1 MTPSQKS
8 PTGHAVTTELKRLND
23 ARETGVPWKK
33 WGPYL
38 SEREWGTVREDYSEN
53 GDAWNFFTHDQ
64 ARSRAYRWGEDGI
77 GGISDDKQNLCFALA
92 LWNGKDPILK
102 ERLFGLT
109 NSEGNHGEDVKEY
122 YFYLDST
129 PTHSYMK
136 YLYKYPQAAF
146 PYSDLVET
154 NRRRS
159 KEEMEY
165 ELLDT
170 GVFNDNRYFDV
181 FVEYAKDGPEDIL
194 VRITAANR
202 GPDGA
207 ELHLLPT
214 LWFRNDWS
222 AWIAASNRAAEKPI
236 VEQIEAEAGTS
247 TVSATHT
254 LLGNYILT
262 CEGNVP
268 LLFTENETNHEL
280 LFGQKNESHYV
291 KDGINN
297 CVVQGNLGAVNPE
310 KRGTKVAAHYRVN
323 IGAGQSKVIHLRLSK
338 SSPDAKTKPFGKQ
351 FDEIF
356 AERLREADEFYKSV
370 TPPSVT
376 EDEAK
381 VMRQALAGMLWSK
394 QYFFFDGDNWLDE
407 HHSNPLHTG
416 YKNARNSEW
425 FHMLNRDIISM
436 PDKWEYPWYAAWDLA
451 FHTLPLSIVDPDFAK
466 QQMELMLRAAYLHPN
481 GQMPAYEWNFS
492 DVNPPV
498 HAFATLFLHRTE
510 QALRGETDV
519 EFLKAVFNKLLLNFT
534 WWLNRKDRFGKNVFE
549 GGFLG
554 LDNIGVF
561 DRSAPLPT
569 GGYLEQADGTAWMA
583 LFSQNMMEL
592 AFELTAHDP
601 SYEHMILKFA
611 EHFFYIARGMNR
623 AGQEGMWDE
632 EDGFYYDLLRLPD
645 GSSQRLKVRS
655 MVGLLP
661 LCATTVVEKW
671 MRDRVPQTT
680 AALQERVRRIPEL
693 KETIHPTGPG
703 HFGVAERGIMALLNP
718 ERLRRVLTKVL
729 DENEFLSPYGI
740 RSLSKF
746 HEQHPFVFNLGG
758 QEYRVDYL
766 PAESNTGMFG
776 GNSNWRGPIWMPVN
790 VMILRAL
797 LNFYLY
803 YGDNFKIECPTGSGK
818 LMNLFEVSKEISN
831 RLTRIFTRDE
841 HGRRPVYGGTEK
853 FQSDPNWR
861 DLILFYEY
869 FHGDN
874 GAGLGA
880 SHQTGWTGLVAKL
893 IQLYGFLDA
902 KRALEGGK
910 RVAFARMA
918 RGVGEKEGDESA
930 ERLAEQHA
938 TVGH

>member
-1 MTPSQKS
+1 MTQEES
-8 PTGHAVTTELKRLND
+8 RLQE
-23 ARETGVPWKK
+23 ARKGTSNWKK

-38 SEREWGTVREDYSEN
+38 SERQWGTVREDYSEG

-77 GGISDDKQNLCFALA
+77 AGISDDKQHLCFALA
-92 LWNGKDPILK
+92 LWNGKDSILK

-136 YLYKYPQAAF
+136 YLYKYPQTAF
-146 PYSDLVET
+146 PYTDLLET

-159 KEEMEY
+159 KNDMEY

-170 GVFNDNRYFDV
+170 GVFNDDRYFDI

-202 GPDGA
+202 GPEAA

-222 AWIAASNRAAEKPI
+222 SWIAESNRASTKPNLK
-236 VEQIEAEAGTS
+236 QIKATAGT
-247 TVSATHT
+247 TAVAAAHP
-254 LLGNYILT
+254 LLGEFILF
-262 CEGNVP
+262 CEGEVP
-268 LLFTENETNHEL
+268 LLFTENETNHER
-280 LFGQKNESHYV
+280 LFGQKNESPHV
-291 KDGINN
+291 KDGINDS
-297 CVVQGNLGAVNPE
+297 VVQGKQAAVNPD
-310 KRGTKVAAHYRVN
+310 KKGTKVAAHYQVN
-323 IGAGQSKVIHLRLSK
+323 VGAGQTKVIRLRLSN
-338 SSPDAKTKPFGKQ
+338 SSSDQKGKPFGKQ
-351 FDEIF
+351 FDDVF

-370 TPPSVT
+370 TPPSVSA
-376 EDEAK
+376 DAAK

-394 QYFFFDGDNWLDE
+394 QFFFFDGDNWLDE
-407 HHSNPLHTG
+407 HHSNPLHHG
-416 YKNARNSEW
+416 YRASRNSEW
-425 FHMLNRDIISM
+425 FHMLNQDIISM

-466 QQMELMLRAAYLHPN
+466 EQMGLMLRASYLHPN

-519 EFLKAVFNKLLLNFT
+519 EFLKLAFNKLLLNFT
-534 WWLNRKDRFGKNVFE
+534 WWVNRKDRFGKNVFE

-569 GGYLEQADGTAWMA
+569 GGHLEQADGTAWMA
-583 LFSQNMMEL
+583 LFSQNMLDL

-601 SYEHMILKFA
+601 TYEPMLVKFA

-623 AGQEGMWDE
+623 PGQDGMWDE
-632 EDGFYYDLLRLPD
+632 EDGFYYDILRLPD
-645 GSSQRLKVRS
+645 GSATRLKVRS

-661 LCATTVVEKW
+661 LCATTVIEKW
-671 MRDRVPQTT
+671 QRERVPLTM
-680 AALQERVRRIPEL
+680 AGVNERLRRIPEL
-693 KETIHPTGPG
+693 KETMHPTGPG
-703 HFGVAERGIMALLNP
+703 HFGVAERGIIALLNP
-718 ERLRRVLTKVL
+718 ERLRRILTKML

-746 HEQHPFVFNLGG
+746 HQQHPYVFNVGG

-790 VMILRAL
+790 ALIIRAL

-818 LMNLFEVSKEISN
+818 MMNLFEVSKEISD
-831 RLTRIFTRDE
+831 RLARIFTRDE
-841 HGRRPVYGGTEK
+841 HGRRAVYGGTEK
-853 FQSDPNWR
+853 FQSDPHWR
-861 DLILFYEY
+861 DHILFYEY

-880 SHQTGWTGLVAKL
+880 SHQTGWTGLVAKT
-893 IQLYGFLDA
+893 IQLYGLMDA

-910 RVAFARMA
+910 QAAFKVEAVR
-918 RGVGEKEGDESA
+918 A
-930 ERLAEQHA
+930 EAA
-938 TVGH
+938 